1 MPGGD
6 GTSSGVRKW
15 CWNTDSCRGLLWL
28 CVRVCP
34 WTGSLSVASWQL
46 KLEVEFGGVGWPRG
60 SEVQGPVRAREA
72 RPVSVPPFS
81 GDVVRMTG
89 SLLWCWSSGVAAACK
104 TNLVL

>member
-1 MPGGD
+1 M
-6 GTSSGVRKW
+6 
-15 CWNTDSCRGLLWL
+15 

-34 WTGSLSVASWQL
+34 WTGSLSAASWQL
-46 KLEVEFGGVGWPRG
+46 KLEVEVGGVGWPRG

-72 RPVSVPPFS
+72 RPGSAPPFS